1 MDSKVFLDANFLLD
15 FLLKRKGYDI
25 AFQLLSLAQKRK
37 LKAFTNPSI
46 IQTISFYLQKSFDP
60 TISKVLLRELLK
72 IITIVETGQETIL
85 NALNSPIKD
94 IEDAI
99 HYYTALDHQMDYLI
113 TNDIDFLKLDSP
125 LISIKT
131 PVDFLK
137 LFEDWTIEK
146 EL

>member
-46 IQTISFYLQKSFDP
+46 VQTISFYLQKSFDP

-137 LFEDWTIEK
+137 LFED
-146 EL
+146 

>member
-37 LKAFTNPSI
+37 IKAFTNPSI
-46 IQTISFYLQKSFDP
+46 IQTISFYLQKNFDP
-60 TISKVLLRELLK
+60 TISKVLLLELLK
-72 IITIVETGQETIL
+72 ILTIVETDQETIL

-99 HYYTALDHQMDYLI
+99 HYYTVLKHQLDYLI
-113 TNDIDFLKLDSP
+113 TNDIDFLKLDSS

-131 PVDFLK
+131 PTDFLK
-137 LFEDWTIEK
+137 LFQD
-146 EL
+146 